1 MNILF
6 VCLGNI
12 CRSPLAEGIMHHKVR
27 EHGLKINVDSAGT
40 ASWHSGEKPDNR
52 GIKIAK
58 SNGIDISRLRAR
70 QFSVA
75 DFDEFDFIFA
85 MDESNYSDLQNLA
98 RSDSDLEKIKLFTEF
113 AGLEGVYEVPDPYY
127 DGRFAE
133 VFDLIDHACNNVIKN
148 FKK

>member
-12 CRSPLAEGIMHHKVR
+12 CRSPLAEGVMRHKVK
-27 EHGLKINVDSAGT
+27 ENGLDINVDSAGT
-40 ASWHSGEKPDNR
+40 AGWHIGESPDNR

-58 SNGIDISRLRAR
+58 SHGMDISRLRAR
-70 QFSVA
+70 QFSVG
-75 DFDEFDFIFA
+75 DFDEFDLIFA

-98 RSDSDLEKIKLFTEF
+98 RNDEDLEKIKLFTEF

-133 VFDLIDHACNNVIKN
+133 VFNLIDNACDNVIKN
-148 FKK
+148 LK

>member
-12 CRSPLAEGIMHHKVR
+12 CRSPLAEGIMRDKVKTY
-27 EHGLKINVDSAGT
+27 GLNIDVDSAGT
-40 ASWHSGEKPDNR
+40 AGWHSGETPDNR

-58 SNGIDISRLRAR
+58 SHNIDISRLKAR
-70 QFSVA
+70 QFSVS

-85 MDESNYSDLQNLA
+85 MDESNYSDLQSLA
-98 RSDSDLEKIKLFTEF
+98 RNDTDLEKIKLFTEF
-113 AGLEGVYEVPDPYY
+113 AGLEGIYEVPDPYY

-133 VFDLIDHACNNVIKN
+133 VFDLIDNACDNVIK
-148 FKK
+148 KIK

>member
-12 CRSPLAEGIMHHKVR
+12 CRSPLAEGVMRHKVKKQ
-27 EHGLKINVDSAGT
+27 GLDVNVDSAGT
-40 ASWHSGEKPDNR
+40 AGWHSGERPDNR

-58 SNGIDISRLRAR
+58 SNGIDISKLRAR
-70 QFSVA
+70 QFSVV
-75 DFDEFDFIFA
+75 DFDEFDLIFA

-98 RSDSDLEKIKLFTEF
+98 RNDSDLEKIQLFTEF
-113 AGLEGVYEVPDPYY
+113 AELEGIYEVPDPYY

-133 VFDLIDHACNNVIKN
+133 VFDLINNACDNVIK
-148 FKK
+148 KIK